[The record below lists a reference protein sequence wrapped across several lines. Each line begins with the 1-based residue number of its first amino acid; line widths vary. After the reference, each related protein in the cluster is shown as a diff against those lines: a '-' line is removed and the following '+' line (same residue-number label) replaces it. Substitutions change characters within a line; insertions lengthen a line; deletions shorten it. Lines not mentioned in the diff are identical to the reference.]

1 MKLHTNF
8 VVPAQRAVR
17 PLLVLGW
24 TAVVALAALAAWLV
38 GDGFVL
44 RAELPQL
51 QQRAQR
57 SATAAQAEA
66 QGALPAEAE
75 MVRTRDRVAKVNAAA
90 RSGGLPSAVLLGE
103 LETLLPPQAWL
114 TRLHYRAA
122 EGDLRLV
129 AAARNA
135 ELLSTFLLRLE
146 RSALFEQAML
156 VREVQ
161 PAAAGGSDVQF
172 EIRLKVR
179 S

>member
-51 QQRAQR
+51 QQR
-57 SATAAQAEA
+57 SATTAHAEA
-66 QGALPAEAE
+66 HGALPAEAE